1 MLIFTSSASFRPAP
15 ILSFQFPIPIISPP
29 VAIMTDTKMIFAT
42 STKLAVIDE
51 EEEDR
56 ELNLSSPVLSAEIG
70 APDSSFSTPKA
81 KEFQIPEPIKCPP
94 PPIRFTKKRYIS
106 PSGLHKAGKKVQT
119 ARQILLSPEIEAA
132 VTISLLAVEAVR
144 SSPKRHLNAA
154 RCLCCRLRYRT
165 NFRS

>member
-1 MLIFTSSASFRPAP
+1 
-15 ILSFQFPIPIISPP
+15 
-29 VAIMTDTKMIFAT
+29 MTDTKMIFA
-42 STKLAVIDE
+42 VIDE
-51 EEEDR
+51 EEEDN
-56 ELNLSSPVLSAEIG
+56 ELNRSSPVQSAAAIG
-70 APDSSFSTPKA
+70 AADSSFSTPKA
-81 KEFQIPEPIKCPP
+81 KEFQIPQPKKCPP

-106 PSGLHKAGKKVQT
+106 PSSLHKAGKKVQT

-154 RCLCCRLRYRT
+154 RCLCCRLRYTT